1 MFTRVVTYTNATD
14 IDAGLRYVQDTV
26 VPLLHGQNGF
36 RGINVSV
43 DRSGGV
49 LGVLG
54 LWATEADRDA
64 SESPLGKARQEG
76 QRIIGGDLS
85 VEHFE
90 ELLVD
95 VDRPPTVGSALH
107 LRRISM
113 DPATVDENLEYFRQE
128 VVPVFKAAP
137 GFCAVRNMMN
147 RQTGEGIVGT
157 VWVDKAARDAAAEA
171 GDARRQLAAQ
181 RGVTFGEQSK
191 RELVL
196 VDLP

>member
-95 VDRPPTVGSALH
+95 VDRPPTVGGALH